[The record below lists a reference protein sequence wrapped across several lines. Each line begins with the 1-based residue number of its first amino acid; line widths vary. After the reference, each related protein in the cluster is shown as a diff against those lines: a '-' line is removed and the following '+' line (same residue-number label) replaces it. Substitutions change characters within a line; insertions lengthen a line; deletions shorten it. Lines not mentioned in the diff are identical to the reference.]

1 MMNVIRSDFGV
12 FAHERQLKCALSA
25 VWDVTTLKLNI
36 SRALRLADQ
45 TSAIIK
51 DAEFTE
57 GGGNS
62 VVINREFMEFG
73 QKRHSSQRDRL
84 NCNN

>member
-51 DAEFTE
+51 DAEFT
-57 GGGNS
+57 GGGGGILLSLTENS
-62 VVINREFMEFG
+62 WSLD
-73 QKRHSSQRDRL
+73 KRGTHL
-84 NCNN
+84 NVTD